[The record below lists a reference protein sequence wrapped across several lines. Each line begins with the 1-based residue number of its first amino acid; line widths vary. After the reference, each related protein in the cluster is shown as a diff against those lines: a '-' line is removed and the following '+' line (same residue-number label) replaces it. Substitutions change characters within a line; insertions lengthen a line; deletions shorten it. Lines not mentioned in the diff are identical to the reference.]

1 MWSSTGFGGHGG
13 RITHQRLTSWSDGY
27 FLEDSNLG
35 GGYNTTLPLLTKL
48 SLCDSVLW
56 REWRETLEEGDPHNF
71 FFQHIVRSIYIRDLK
86 GVIGTKMLIKYNS
99 RSIFTKVSYR
109 YFEGSHIMVR
119 SFEKFPWDHL
129 RSFPRLY

>member
-1 MWSSTGFGGHGG
+1 MGHHLHIFGMWSSTGFGGHGG

-56 REWRETLEEGDPHNF
+56 REWRETLEE
-71 FFQHIVRSIYIRDLK
+71 VTL
-86 GVIGTKMLIKYNS
+86 T
-99 RSIFTKVSYR
+99 T
-109 YFEGSHIMVR
+109 
-119 SFEKFPWDHL
+119 SFSNTLFGAYT
-129 RSFPRLY
+129 FVT